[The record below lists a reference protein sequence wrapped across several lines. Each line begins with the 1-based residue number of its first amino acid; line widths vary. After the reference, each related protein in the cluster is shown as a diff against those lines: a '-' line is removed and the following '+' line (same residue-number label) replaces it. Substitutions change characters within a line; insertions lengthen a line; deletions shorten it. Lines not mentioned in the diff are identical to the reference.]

1 MGRPLE
7 AMDRMSALRVRD
19 VTMIAAMGVAGGGDM
34 TETTVSWVNARL
46 AERPVDEEPE
56 PRPKV
61 ELDQSWKRTS
71 KIAKASSLADWGP
84 RSCTRSDAMSPPS
97 RVRYAALLSDP
108 DVDAGR
114 MYRGEVPPRPVHAP
128 TDAERAWVDMS
139 EKASRITH
147 RMWHKYGGRADPVR
161 RVISALCAEYGY
173 REIAEALAAHAPAP
187 SAEALVATDYAEP
200 S

>member
-1 MGRPLE
+1 
-7 AMDRMSALRVRD
+7 
-19 VTMIAAMGVAGGGDM
+19 MI
-34 TETTVSWVNARL
+34 ETTVSWVNARL
-46 AERPVDEEPE
+46 AARPVDEEPT

-71 KIAKASSLADWGP
+71 KINGASSLLGGHWKSSSAK
-84 RSCTRSDAMSPPS
+84 S
-97 RVRYAALLSDP
+97 RPGYSSLLSDP

-173 REIAEALAAHAPAP
+173 REIAEALAAHAPA
-187 SAEALVATDYAEP
+187 SAAEALVATDYAEP
-200 S
+200 SE